1 MRVEPSRK
9 RDWCPIKKRPYREF
23 PSWLSGLRVWLVPM
37 RVQVQS
43 LTLLSGFKDPLY
55 PMSCGA
61 GRRCSL
67 DVALL
72 RLWRRP
78 AAAAPIG
85 PLTWE
90 LPYATGATIKKQKQ
104 TNNKK
109 NPHNLRTRHKRW
121 LSINQEADSHLT
133 LNLLVSWFWTSQA
146 PKLCAVRVSCLSHPA
161 YSILWNKKKQ
171 NVSGV

>member
-61 GRRCSL
+61 GRRCGL

-72 RLWRRP
+72 WLWCRP

-90 LPYATGATIKKQKQ
+90 LPYATGTTIKKKKQ
-104 TNNKK
+104 TNNNNKK
-109 NPHNLRTRHKRW
+109 SPQFKDTAQKTAVYKSGCW
-121 LSINQEADSHLT
+121 LSPDTESAG
-133 LNLLVSWFWTSQA
+133 LL
-146 PKLCAVRVSCLSHPA
+146 
-161 YSILWNKKKQ
+161 ILDFPGSKT
-171 NVSGV
+171 VCSTC